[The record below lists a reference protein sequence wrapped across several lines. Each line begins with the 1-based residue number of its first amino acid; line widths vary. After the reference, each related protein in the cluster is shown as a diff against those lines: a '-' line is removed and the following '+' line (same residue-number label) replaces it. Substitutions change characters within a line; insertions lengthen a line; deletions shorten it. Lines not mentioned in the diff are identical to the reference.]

1 MLNMLYF
8 RQPRYQSFRSLA
20 SYPAF
25 RLHCLILHMS
35 FWQCEQIK
43 LVEEEGLWCALIHE
57 MYGRIN

>member
-35 FWQCEQIK
+35 FWQYEQIK
-43 LVEEEGLWCALIHE
+43 LVE
-57 MYGRIN
+57 